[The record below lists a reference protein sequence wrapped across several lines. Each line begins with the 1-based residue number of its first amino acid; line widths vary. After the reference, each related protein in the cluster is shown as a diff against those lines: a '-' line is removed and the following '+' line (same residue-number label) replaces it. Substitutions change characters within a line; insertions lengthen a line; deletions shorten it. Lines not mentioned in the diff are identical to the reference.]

1 MDAKCLALCLACG
14 EYPITGKCYGLRSET
29 QFSAKKKRETEGQFC
44 VKGELGPRS
53 YLDYE
58 KVTLPREPQENSLLQ
73 VDDGHPSP
81 GAKGSS
87 I

>member
-1 MDAKCLALCLACG
+1 MPGIVPGMWGVPYNWQVLWAEIRDTVFC
-14 EYPITGKCYGLRSET
+14 
-29 QFSAKKKRETEGQFC
+29 KKKRETEGQFC